1 MRDTRFDPW
10 VGKIL
15 WRREWQPTLVFLPGE
30 FHGQRSLAGHSPRSR
45 KELDTTKQLH
55 SLTET
60 YPPLFLF
67 LRAFDCIGVP
77 WSSWEGLVCAGWHTP
92 LFPIVVLH
100 YPILRTWSSLTMNTF
115 RATNL
120 KLFPPL
126 NSVWIS
132 HMLNL
137 KFLRHHKG
145 LISSSLIEI
154 ILPTVITVTKQRT
167 GPPGNK
173 VKPSRR
179 NLKQNQQSDRDIEG
193 YWVAESWGEEKFP
206 NFHLYYLIQY
216 KNCALLGLGR
226 SIC

>member
-1 MRDTRFDPW
+1 MATHSGILAWRIPW
-10 VGKIL
+10 TEEPGRLQSMESQRVGHN
-15 WRREWQPTLVFLPGE
+15 WAT
-30 FHGQRSLAGHSPRSR
+30 
-45 KELDTTKQLH
+45 
-55 SLTET
+55 SLTHWNLSS
-60 YPPLFLF
+60 PLFVSLS
-67 LRAFDCIGVP
+67 L
-77 WSSWEGLVCAGWHTP
+77 WLHLSSWEGLVCAGWHTP

-100 YPILRTWSSLTMNTF
+100 YPILKTWSSLTMNTF
-115 RATNL
+115 WATNL

-132 HMLNL
+132 HILNL

-145 LISSSLIEI
+145 LILSSLIEI
-154 ILPTVITVTKQRT
+154 ILPAVITVTKQRT

-173 VKPSRR
+173 VKPNRR

-206 NFHLYYLIQY
+206 NFHLCYLIQC

-226 SIC
+226 SMC